1 MRSPLPVLPLVLSS
15 LALASFSAANAEV
28 AVGTPVF
35 SDPTIFSND
44 FFPFTPGG
52 VKVHRGDGDG
62 EKLVVTELFLTDTRT
77 FQWNGGSVATRVLRE
92 VEFENGQLVEISDN
106 YFAEADDGTVYY
118 FGEVVDDYEDGAV
131 VGHDGSWLVGGATLP
146 ADPVDTANATNPAL
160 FMPVDPEVG
169 DSWKPEDLFPFVDET
184 VTCQKFVG
192 KHKTEAGKFKDV
204 MQVKE
209 TSALDS
215 GSEKKW
221 YARGV
226 GVIHAV
232 SDDEDVELVA
242 STYLPSE
249 D

>member
-1 MRSPLPVLPLVLSS
+1 MRSAFLFVFS
-15 LALASFSAANAEV
+15 LFMLLSFSRASAEV
-28 AVGTPVF
+28 ATGTPVF
-35 SDPTIFSND
+35 SDPTTFSNE

-52 VKVHRGDGDG
+52 VKVHRGDDEG
-62 EKLVVTELFLTDTRT
+62 EKLVVTELFLADTRT
-77 FQWNGGSVATRVLRE
+77 FQWNGGTVVTRVLRE
-92 VEFENGQLVEISDN
+92 VEFENGELVEISDN

-118 FGEVVDDYEDGAV
+118 FGEVVDDYEDGV
-131 VGHDGSWLVGGATLP
+131 IVEHDGSWLVGGATLP
-146 ADPVDTANATNPAL
+146 SDPVDTANATNPAL
-160 FMPVDPEVG
+160 FMPANPEVD

-184 VTCQKFVG
+184 VTCQKFVA
-192 KHKTEAGKFKDV
+192 KHKTEGGKFKNV

-232 SDDEDVELVA
+232 SSDEDLELVA
-242 STYLPSE
+242 STFLPL